1 MLPDQKK
8 QLNYNMKKLK
18 KKVEET
24 LLLIQL
30 LLIGFMAS
38 IVTFDLKATPLILAI
53 LGLIYLIYLVIKKW
67 GRSYE

>member
-18 KKVEET
+18 KKVEES

>member
-38 IVTFDLKATPLILAI
+38 IVTFDLKTTPLILAI
-53 LGLIYLIYLVIKKW
+53 LGVIYLIYLVIKKW

>member
-38 IVTFDLKATPLILAI
+38 IVTFDLKATPLILAV
-53 LGLIYLIYLVIKKW
+53 LGVIYLIYLIIKKW

>member
-30 LLIGFMAS
+30 LLIAFMAS

>member
-18 KKVEET
+18 KKVEEA
-24 LLLIQL
+24 LLLVQL
-30 LLIGFMAS
+30 LLIGLMAS

-53 LGLIYLIYLVIKKW
+53 LGVIYLIYLVIKKW